1 MTARAAALAALVAA
15 TVGGCTS
22 TSSTSPATKAPAG
35 AETAFTIPTTIP
47 TTIPPA
53 ADVQPATPAT
63 RIDGAP
69 DASSIAAELDAAVNT
84 LLDPAATSS
93 ATVAA
98 GQRMQLLLR
107 HMSSRPEL
115 DADVLGLLGPASRPS
130 IGRIVAARQFGQAR
144 AAADPTPSEP
154 PTTLPAWRIVGPQPV
169 SVLRGFYDEAEA
181 VTGVPWYWL
190 AAINLQETRM
200 GRIVGVSSAGAT
212 GPMQFLPSTWAE
224 CCTGDPT
231 ITRDAIIGAATYLVQ
246 SGAPADMAAA
256 VHQYNPNDSYVATV
270 TAYAES
276 LRDQPQLYLGF
287 HAWQVFTGTAAG
299 TVRLPVGYAADEP
312 VDAGAYL
319 ADHPDDAA

>member
-1 MTARAAALAALVAA
+1 M
-15 TVGGCTS
+15 
-22 TSSTSPATKAPAG
+22 
-35 AETAFTIPTTIP
+35 
-47 TTIPPA
+47 
-53 ADVQPATPAT
+53 
-63 RIDGAP
+63 
-69 DASSIAAELDAAVNT
+69 
-84 LLDPAATSS
+84 
-93 ATVAA
+93 
-98 GQRMQLLLR
+98 
-107 HMSSRPEL
+107 
-115 DADVLGLLGPASRPS
+115 
-130 IGRIVAARQFGQAR
+130 AARQFGQAR

-154 PTTLPAWRIVGPQPV
+154 PTTLPAWRIVLPEPV

-181 VTGVPWYWL
+181 ATGVPWYWL

-212 GPMQFLPSTWAE
+212 GPMQFLPSTWAG